1 MTTIN
6 INEYVWAELTE
17 YGWQSLA
24 SYYEKLFSGCYPFA
38 KGSCSVE
45 DCVDLYKKETIS
57 HTIDGV
63 ERMLTRFQLHD
74 FMCTFGDKITF
85 GSKNVIVDNNL
96 FYGLED

>member
-1 MTTIN
+1 MKN
-6 INEYVWAELTE
+6 VNLNDYVWAELTE

-38 KGSCSVE
+38 KETYSVE
-45 DCVDLYKKETIS
+45 DYVEMYKKETAP

-74 FMCTFGDKITF
+74 FMCKLGDKITF
-85 GSKNVIVDNNL
+85 GSKNVIVGNNL